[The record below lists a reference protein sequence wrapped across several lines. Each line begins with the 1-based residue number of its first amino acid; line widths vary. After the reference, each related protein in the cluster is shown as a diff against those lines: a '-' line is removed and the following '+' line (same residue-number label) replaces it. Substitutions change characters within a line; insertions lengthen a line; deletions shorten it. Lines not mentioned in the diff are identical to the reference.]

1 MSWILWLFK
10 VPVMGLWTLITEE
23 DDADEDEDDIETSN
37 LSQFLEELE
46 HDLEILEE
54 DYNDFEEEDVGNF
67 NYDLPR
73 LDNFDNEEI
82 FEVEEHE
89 EAKNSIRLKKK
100 TMNFGD
106 ENLKVNKTQMK
117 SYNESKNN
125 QWPQGKYQE

>member
-1 MSWILWLFK
+1 
-10 VPVMGLWTLITEE
+10 MGLWTLITEE

-125 QWPQGKYQE
+125 Q

>member
-67 NYDLPR
+67 NYDQPL